1 MDEEKLNN
9 QQEMENPVAEKPTE
23 AKPVTEEKP
32 VESSNE
38 ESVAEESNGVVEP
51 EKVKEQLTKKINYAA
66 ALKEKNRRI
75 QELKAQLEAL
85 KAQQEAVKEE
95 TNDVDELFNLE
106 SDESDVKK
114 ELEALKSELNMLK
127 QERER
132 EREQKQLQQARS
144 QLDRTIDSLKAKY
157 PDFDESK
164 VLGEVFRRKGEYA
177 TLQDLEL
184 VYKAMKAEELLQS
197 QNVKNAV
204 TEGGSAGQPVTKKKY
219 KTFKEAVEDILGKPL
234 E

>member
-9 QQEMENPVAEKPTE
+9 QQEEQEEVENPVK
-23 AKPVTEEKP
+23 EEP

-38 ESVAEESNGVVEP
+38 ENVAEESNEVVEP
-51 EKVKEQLTKKINYAA
+51 EKVKEQLTKKINYSA
-66 ALKEKNRRI
+66 ALKEKNRKI

-85 KAQQEAVKEE
+85 KAQQETLQTQKQE
-95 TNDVDELFNLE
+95 TDDVDELFNLE

-132 EREQKQLQQARS
+132 EREQKQTQQARM
-144 QLDRTIDSLKAKY
+144 QLDRTIESLKAKY
-157 PDFDESK
+157 SDFDETK

-184 VYKAMKAEELLQS
+184 VYKAMKAEELLQ
-197 QNVKNAV
+197 NKEVKNAV
-204 TEGGSAGQPVTKKKY
+204 TEGGSVGQPVTKKKY
-219 KTFKEAVEDILGKPL
+219 KSYEDVIKEVIGE
-234 E
+234 